1 MNKLSYIALLSVL
14 FASGCETMTAL
25 NDARTKGLANSYSCA
40 QINTA
45 FDAYEADKNSF
56 SALKE
61 VASTSGLNLGQTPIP
76 QIDVSSYYDKAK
88 AAANI
93 ALLTQ
98 GCPVR

>member
-1 MNKLSYIALLSVL
+1 MNKLSYIVLLSVL
-14 FASGCETMTAL
+14 FVSGCETMTAL
-25 NDARTKGLANSYSCA
+25 NDARTKGLANSYSCS
-40 QINTA
+40 QINAA

-61 VASTSGLNLGQTPIP
+61 VSAMIGLKLEQTPAP
-76 QIDVSSYYDKAK
+76 QIEVSSYYDKVK